1 MRKDFWIMVFE
12 AFFGEFYFII
22 TRSLTPIFLVNIG
35 YSLGDLLLL
44 NAFAGLLSLLIAQ
57 GLKSIRYSG
66 IDIRAP
72 LLIAHVLERIL
83 WCSIPFFASNKLLIL
98 IIYGFAMLV
107 SIPTSF
113 FLGLSFFSL

>member
-44 NAFAGLLSLLIAQ
+44 NAFAGLLSLLIAP
-57 GLKSIRYSG
+57 GFKEYKVFWNRYTHSITHSPMYWREYFG
-66 IDIRAP
+66 A
-72 LLIAHVLERIL
+72 LYH
-83 WCSIPFFASNKLLIL
+83 
-98 IIYGFAMLV
+98 
-107 SIPTSF
+107 
-113 FLGLSFFSL
+113 SLHQINY